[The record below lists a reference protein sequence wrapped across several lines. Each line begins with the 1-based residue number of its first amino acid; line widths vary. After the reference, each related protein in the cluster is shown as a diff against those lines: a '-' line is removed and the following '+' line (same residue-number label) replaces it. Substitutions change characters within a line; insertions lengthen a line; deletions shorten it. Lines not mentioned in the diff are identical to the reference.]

1 MSAGLRTPVLAAPSF
16 PASSSVRTNSEAG
29 KAAVFPSGVDTVTTP
44 AALIVTTALGLTS
57 RTAFKI
63 FSFSSGCK
71 SPGFLTI
78 TLSIGRLML
87 LPPPGF
93 SKSASP
99 LVKSSCSKCSGAFLP
114 GNVTS
119 ALPSA
124 LTTIVVPSGFTA
136 LIASS
141 TFLISSGVK
150 ALGFAATILLPGKR
164 AELIA
169 SIAAFADFLATSTS
183 AFFLAPSIAAF
194 EASLIAST
202 SFLSVSLASG
212 DNALLS

>member
-78 TLSIGRLML
+78 TLSIGRLIL

-93 SKSASP
+93 SKLASP
-99 LVKSSCSKCSGAFLP
+99 LVKSSCLKISGAFLP

-124 LTTIVVPSGFTA
+124 LTLIIVPSGFTA

-164 AELIA
+164 AESIA
-169 SIAAFADFLATSTS
+169 SIAAFADFLAASTS
-183 AFFLAPSIAAF
+183 VFFLAPLIATF
-194 EASLIAST
+194 EAS
-202 SFLSVSLASG
+202 
-212 DNALLS
+212 